1 MAAQIKAVSN
11 GLSARETKSKA
22 LSADVGA
29 VIRLANS
36 MWSEDQ
42 KIRSSPGREHNQE
55 GSRRRGGRS
64 RGNTQCSVL
73 SAQSGDSIVL
83 ATL

>member
-11 GLSARETKSKA
+11 FLSARETKSKA
-22 LSADVGA
+22 LSADVSP
-29 VIRLANS
+29 VIRLAN

-42 KIRSSPGREHNQE
+42 KIRSSPGREQNQE

>member
-1 MAAQIKAVSN
+1 MTAQIKVVSN
-11 GLSARETKSKA
+11 VLSARETKIKA

-29 VIRLANS
+29 AIRLAN
-36 MWSEDQ
+36 MWSEDR
-42 KIRSSPGREHNQE
+42 KIRSSPGREQNQE
-55 GSRRRGGRS
+55 ESRRRGGRS

-83 ATL
+83 VTL